1 MVVAEVT
8 KAPHLHRDDA
18 TLESCMDHRDNPSAR
33 DNPPANDLSVNDLSV
48 NDPSVNDPS
57 VNDPSVNDPR
67 AANLPVIDDLIDKGR
82 LKKIARLKQA
92 VADGTYRV
100 SAEDLAD
107 KLIAHMLEPK
117 G

>member
-1 MVVAEVT
+1 MAVAEVT
-8 KAPHLHRDDA
+8 KGPHLHRDDA
-18 TLESCMDHRDNPSAR
+18 TLESCMDHRDNPSTR
-33 DNPPANDLSVNDLSV
+33 DK
-48 NDPSVNDPS
+48 PSADNRS
-57 VNDPSVNDPR
+57 AHDPR
-67 AANLPVIDDLIDKGR
+67 AANLPVIDDRIDKGR

>member
-1 MVVAEVT
+1 MAVAHVT
-8 KAPHLHRDDA
+8 KGPHLHGDDA
-18 TLESCMDHRDNPSAR
+18 TLNSNVDQRDNPSTR
-33 DNPPANDLSVNDLSV
+33 GLPAV
-48 NDPSVNDPS
+48 
-57 VNDPSVNDPR
+57 
-67 AANLPVIDDLIDKGR
+67 DDLIDEVR

-92 VADGTYRV
+92 VADGTYHV

>member
-1 MVVAEVT
+1 M
-8 KAPHLHRDDA
+8 DD
-18 TLESCMDHRDNPSAR
+18 RDNPSA
-33 DNPPANDLSVNDLSV
+33 
-48 NDPSVNDPS
+48 
-57 VNDPSVNDPR
+57 NDPR
-67 AANLPVIDDLIDKGR
+67 ATNPLPATDDVIDEVR

-117 G
+117 A